1 MSAARLLAF
10 ALAAAVLAAAPGPSV
25 VFVVSRSLARGRR
38 AGLRAALGDNCG
50 KLIQL
55 LAVAAGAG
63 LVLERSVVDF
73 EAVKLVGAAYLVY
86 LGVQSIRQRR
96 QLGLS
101 LTSTPTRVR
110 GGRDVWEGLVVG
122 ASNPKGALIMTAVL
136 PQFVDPAAG
145 AVGLQVLALGGIFLA
160 LTLAADCAWAV
171 GAGAAR
177 DRLSRSPRRL
187 AAAGAASGSAL
198 IGLGVAVAVSGRSG

>member
-1 MSAARLLAF
+1 MSLVRLVAF
-10 ALAAAVLAAAPGPSV
+10 AVAAAVLAAAPGPSV
-25 VFVVSRSLARGRR
+25 VFVVSRSLVRGRR
-38 AGLRAALGDNCG
+38 AGLGAAVGDNCG

-63 LVLERSVVDF
+63 LVLEQSVVVF

-86 LGVQSIRQRR
+86 LGVQSIRHRR
-96 QLGLS
+96 QLGAALAS
-101 LTSTPTRVR
+101 PPTPPR
-110 GGRDVWEGLVVG
+110 GGREVWEGLVVG

-160 LTLAADCAWAV
+160 FTLAADCAWAV
-171 GAGAAR
+171 GASAAR
-177 DRLSRSPRRL
+177 ARISSSPQRL
-187 AAAGAASGSAL
+187 AAAGAASGTAL
-198 IGLGVAVAVSGRSG
+198 IGLGLAVAVTGRSG

>member
-25 VFVVSRSLARGRR
+25 VFVVSRSLVKGRR
-38 AGLRAALGDNCG
+38 AGLRAAAGDNCG

-63 LVLERSVVDF
+63 LVLERSEVVF

-86 LGVQSIRQRR
+86 LGLQSIRHRR
-96 QLGLS
+96 QLGAALAS
-101 LTSTPTRVR
+101 PPTDLR
-110 GGRDVWEGLVVG
+110 GGRDMWEGLVVG

-145 AVGLQVLALGGIFLA
+145 GVGLQVLVLGAIFLA

-177 DRLSRSPRRL
+177 DRLSRSPHGL
-187 AAAGAASGSAL
+187 AAVGVASGTAL
-198 IGLGVAVAVSGRSG
+198 VGLGVAVAVSGRSG

>member
-25 VFVVSRSLARGRR
+25 VFVVSRSLVKGRR
-38 AGLRAALGDNCG
+38 AGLRAAAGDNCG

-63 LVLERSVVDF
+63 LVLERSEVVF
-73 EAVKLVGAAYLVY
+73 EAVKLFGAAYLVY
-86 LGVQSIRQRR
+86 LGLQSIRHRR
-96 QLGLS
+96 QLGAVLAS
-101 LTSTPTRVR
+101 PPTDLR

-145 AVGLQVLALGGIFLA
+145 GVGLQVLALGAIFLA

-177 DRLSRSPRRL
+177 DRLSRSPRGL
-187 AAAGAASGSAL
+187 ATVGAASGSAL
-198 IGLGVAVAVSGRSG
+198 VGLGVAVAVSGRSG

>member
-25 VFVVSRSLARGRR
+25 VFVISRSLVKGRR
-38 AGLRAALGDNCG
+38 AGLFAAVGDNCG
-50 KLIQL
+50 KLVQL

-63 LVLERSVVDF
+63 LLLERSVVVF
-73 EAVKLVGAAYLVY
+73 EVVKLGGAAYLVY
-86 LGVQSIRQRR
+86 LGVQGIRHRR
-96 QLGLS
+96 QLQAALAAQPAP
-101 LTSTPTRVR
+101 LR
-110 GGRDVWEGLVVG
+110 GGRDLWEGLVVG

-136 PQFVDPAAG
+136 PQFVAPGAG

-171 GAGAAR
+171 GASAAR
-177 DRLSRSPRRL
+177 ARLSGSRRRL
-187 AAAGAASGSAL
+187 AAVGAASGTAL
-198 IGLGVAVAVSGRSG
+198 IGLGVAVAVSSRSG

>member
-1 MSAARLLAF
+1 MSLARLVAF
-10 ALAAAVLAAAPGPSV
+10 AAAAAVLAAAPGPSV
-25 VFVVSRSLARGRR
+25 VFVVSRSLVKGRR
-38 AGLRAALGDNCG
+38 AGLGAAVGDNCG
-50 KLIQL
+50 KLLQL

-63 LVLERSVVDF
+63 LVLEQSVVVF

-86 LGVQSIRQRR
+86 LGAQSIRHRR
-96 QLGLS
+96 QLGAVLGS
-101 LTSTPTRVR
+101 PPTHVR
-110 GGRDVWEGLVVG
+110 DGWDVWEGVVVG
-122 ASNPKGALIMTAVL
+122 ASNPKGALIMTALL

-171 GAGAAR
+171 GASAAR
-177 DRLSRSPRRL
+177 APLSRSARRL
-187 AAAGAASGSAL
+187 SAVGAASGTAL

>member
-1 MSAARLLAF
+1 MSLARLVAF
-10 ALAAAVLAAAPGPSV
+10 AAAAAVLAAAPGPSV
-25 VFVVSRSLARGRR
+25 LFVVSRSLVKGRR
-38 AGLRAALGDNCG
+38 AGLGAAVGDNCG
-50 KLIQL
+50 KLVQL

-63 LVLERSVVDF
+63 LVLEQSVVVF

-86 LGVQSIRQRR
+86 LGIQSIRHRR
-96 QLGLS
+96 QLGAVLAS
-101 LTSTPTRVR
+101 PPTHLR

-160 LTLAADCAWAV
+160 LTLAADRAWAI
-171 GAGAAR
+171 GASAAR
-177 DRLSRSPRRL
+177 ARLSRSPRRL
-187 AAAGAASGSAL
+187 SAVGAASGTAL